1 MNDSY
6 LALNDVSISL
16 AGKRLVDIDCRV
28 EAGQVLTIMGPSGS
42 GKSSLLAYAAGFLS
56 GAFQA
61 SGGIE
66 INGLDVTS
74 LPAESRR
81 VGLLFQDPLLF
92 PHLSVAGN
100 LQFALPRELKAKPE
114 PIRQG
119 LSELGLAG
127 FEDRDPGTLSGGQR
141 SRVALLRLL
150 LSAPNA
156 VLLDEPFAKLDTA
169 LRQEI
174 RALVFDR
181 LRASGLP
188 TLLVTHDQAD
198 ADAAGGEVHV
208 LD

>member
-6 LALNDVSISL
+6 LALKNVSISL
-16 AGKRLVDIDCRV
+16 DGKRLVDIDCRV
-28 EAGQVLTIMGPSGS
+28 EAGQILTIMGPSGS
-42 GKSSLLAYAAGFLS
+42 GKSSLLAYVAGFLS
-56 GAFQA
+56 SAFQA
-61 SGGIE
+61 SGSIE
-66 INGLDVTS
+66 INGLDVTA

-119 LSELGLAG
+119 LSELGLTG
-127 FEDRDPGTLSGGQR
+127 LEDRDPGTLSGGQR

-169 LRQEI
+169 LRQEL

-198 ADAAGGEVHV
+198 ADAAGGEVHI
-208 LD
+208 LS